1 MGANE
6 IPADDAFEFRGAAER
21 TAKSAATST
30 AATADERTCLGE
42 GVLVDVDLD
51 VDGAVAGNR
60 VDRGLGLR
68 GAVYRDFDGGLLVLG
83 RRLDLFLRLAGVG
96 TDVDGDLLAGQFPV
110 DDLLPPASGFADVV
124 ISPARSTVTGAC
136 W

>member
-6 IPADDAFEFRGAAER
+6 IPADDAFAFRGAAER

-51 VDGAVAGNR
+51 VDGAVAG
-60 VDRGLGLR
+60 
-68 GAVYRDFDGGLLVLG
+68 DGVECGFRCGGVGGDLDCGGMLVAFEFVEV
-83 RRLDLFLRLAGVG
+83 FLRLGGVC
-96 TDVDGDLLAGQFPV
+96 GDLDFRLA
-110 DDLLPPASGFADVV
+110 
-124 ISPARSTVTGAC
+124 
-136 W
+136 